1 MESPAE
7 TKEDENGS
15 LVVGGVEAAAAY
27 IAPAY
32 PLDDPYGYPAIEVD
46 EGLML
51 NWKKRILEPF
61 WNYTAVEAKNTW
73 LWAMPA
79 RGAFN
84 PQVAKLLANPEAAE
98 GTLEAQLL

>member
-15 LVVGGVEAAAAY
+15 LVVGGFEAAAAY

-51 NWKKRILEPF
+51 NWKIYILESF
-61 WNYTAVEAKNTW
+61 CIYTAEEAKKY
-73 LWAMPA
+73 LIVSHASQG
-79 RGAFN
+79 R
-84 PQVAKLLANPEAAE
+84 V
-98 GTLEAQLL
+98 

>member
-1 MESPAE
+1 MALSRSELMESPAE

-46 EGLML
+46 DGLML
-51 NWKKRILEPF
+51 NCKKCILEPF
-61 WNYTAVEAKNTW
+61 
-73 LWAMPA
+73 
-79 RGAFN
+79 
-84 PQVAKLLANPEAAE
+84 
-98 GTLEAQLL
+98 